1 MRIISGTLRGK
12 ILKSPLGQNTR
23 PTSDKARQG
32 IFNIIEHSPICDGI
46 VGKTFLDV
54 FAGTGAFG
62 LEAMSRGA
70 KSACFIEKDKNAIA
84 ILRENI
90 KACRVENFT
99 QIITQDATKI
109 DKKIGQFDIVFLDP
123 PYEKGLVTLALN
135 SLFEIGAIGENTL
148 IIAEHK
154 KGEDIEI
161 PAPLEILREVNYGIN
176 AFKLAKLQD

>member
-12 ILKSPLGQNTR
+12 ILKSPDGQNTR

-70 KSACFIEKDKNAIA
+70 KSACFIEKDKNGKLVDWVYAKEQTA
-84 ILRENI
+84 QSMLKILGYI
-90 KACRVENFT
+90 K
-99 QIITQDATKI
+99 
-109 DKKIGQFDIVFLDP
+109 
-123 PYEKGLVTLALN
+123 
-135 SLFEIGAIGENTL
+135 
-148 IIAEHK
+148 
-154 KGEDIEI
+154 
-161 PAPLEILREVNYGIN
+161 
-176 AFKLAKLQD
+176 

>member
-12 ILKSPLGQNTR
+12 ILKSPDGQNTR

-62 LEAMSRGA
+62 IEALSRGA
-70 KSACFIEKDKNAIA
+70 KSVCFIENDIKAIGV
-84 ILRENI
+84 LNENI
-90 KACRVENFT
+90 KSCRIENST
-99 QIITQDATKI
+99 KVISKDAIKLDNKI
-109 DKKIGQFDIVFLDP
+109 DVFDIIFLDP
-123 PYEKGLVTLALN
+123 PYEKGLVHLALVK
-135 SLFEIGAIGENTL
+135 LLEFGAIGENTL

-154 KGEDIEI
+154 KGENIEI
-161 PAPLEILREVNYGIN
+161 PAPLEVFREVNYGIN
-176 AFKLAKLQD
+176 AFKLAKLQG

>member
-12 ILKSPLGQNTR
+12 ILKAPLGQNTR

-46 VGKTFLDV
+46 VGKNVLDV

-62 LEAMSRGA
+62 IEALSRGA
-70 KSACFIEKDKNAIA
+70 KSVCFIENDRNAIG
-84 ILRENI
+84 ILNENI
-90 KACRVENFT
+90 KSCRLENST
-99 QIITQDATKI
+99 KVISKDATKLENI
-109 DKKIGQFDIVFLDP
+109 IGTFDIVFLDP
-123 PYEKGLVTLALN
+123 PYEKGLVNLALVK
-135 SLFEIGAIGENTL
+135 LIDLGAIGENTL

-154 KGEDIEI
+154 KGEDVET
-161 PAPLEILREVNYGIN
+161 PATLEILREVNYGIN